1 MKKLAPSAIASVS
14 FSVAYGLGLEREGYQ
29 AKVFGAGRF
38 PAQVRERR
46 SINSCHR
53 PGSFENVDFDDCP
66 SNKNRQQWSRA
77 NLMAAVR
84 VLLSIT
90 PAASAGGNSIP
101 SAASSISVLSPGL
114 ARPALVGSFPDP

>member
-1 MKKLAPSAIASVS
+1 MVWDSNASVIEQK
-14 FSVAYGLGLEREGYQ
+14 FSVPGVSLPKSVQ
-29 AKVFGAGRF
+29 
-38 PAQVRERR
+38 RR